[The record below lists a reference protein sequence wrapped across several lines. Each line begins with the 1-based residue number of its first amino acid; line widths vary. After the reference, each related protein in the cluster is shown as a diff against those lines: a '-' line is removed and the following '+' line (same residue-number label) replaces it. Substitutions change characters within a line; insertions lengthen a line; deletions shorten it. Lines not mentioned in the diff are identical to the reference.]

1 MTIFRVE
8 FYDALRAMLRATDE
22 PLLTDQLAITSDH
35 NTRARILR
43 HGIAVSAFAMLER
56 YVKNVFEHM
65 MKELAQSAILYS
77 DLPDRLRRFIVVD
90 SVAGLNN
97 GAYFIRDDVQKIAYI
112 EANIASISLYKDNPP
127 TYTHLGF
134 SPTGSNVGHEDIK
147 KGFSAFGVQDPWG
160 KLTSLSSMVGSAYL
174 SLADQYKTLSSARNS
189 SAHDPAGNI
198 PTTTLQSNLMAVIVL
213 GITIDLLG
221 HAVGKAAKLCTDKTK
236 FDAEVNNLAYSIRF
250 LDEEL
255 DGRWSERASTL
266 GRVIKRYP
274 NRVAGTA
281 SASSRAG
288 NPAIVIRD
296 TSGKPV
302 SLA

>member
-1 MTIFRVE
+1 MTIFRAE
-8 FYDALRAMLRATDE
+8 FYEALQAMLRATDE
-22 PLLTDQLAITSDH
+22 PLLTDQLAITSEH

-65 MKELAQSAILYS
+65 MKELAQSSILYN
-77 DLPDRLRRFIVVD
+77 DLPDKLRRFIIVD

-97 GAYFIRDDVQKIAYI
+97 GAYFIRDEVQKINYI
-112 EANIASISLYKDNPP
+112 ETHIASISLYKDNPP

-147 KGFSAFGVQDPWG
+147 KGFAAFGVQDPWG
-160 KLTSLSSMVGSAYL
+160 KLTTLSASVGSAYL
-174 SLADQYKTLSSARNS
+174 NLQDQYKTLASARNS

-198 PTTTLQSNLMAVIVL
+198 PTTTLQSNLTAVIAL
-213 GITIDLLG
+213 GISIDLLG

-236 FDAEVNNLAYSIRF
+236 FDTDVNKVTPSIRF
-250 LDEEL
+250 LDEQL
-255 DGRWSERASTL
+255 DGKWAERASTL
-266 GRVIKRYP
+266 GKIIKRYP
-274 NRVAGTA
+274 NRLAGTA
-281 SASSRAG
+281 SASARTS
-288 NPAIVIRD
+288 NPAVVIRD
-296 TSGKPV
+296 TSGKPI